1 MTQTLVDAG
10 STVALFGFGITG
22 RAVTAALLERK
33 ASVLVFDD
41 SPSAEMSEIA
51 QDMGVDLNVPNSQQG
66 LQDLIEDVDFAV
78 PTPGLPENHF
88 FFECMKEK
96 RIPILTEFDLSAQW
110 DQRPILAI
118 TGTNGKTTVC
128 TMVHQMLKKSG
139 RASALAG
146 NTDTPLVSAISNDE
160 TETMVVEASSFRL
173 SRSQQFKP
181 QVAAWLNFSPDHL
194 DVHRDLKAYEESKK
208 VIWKN
213 LGPKDT
219 AIAGIEDEVVRRN
232 IPPAAT
238 TRTFGFSKGDSRI
251 DGGMLVVND
260 TRLLEIGELSKTSPH
275 DILNSLAAASI
286 ASEGGASNSAIREVL
301 STFSGLPHRMTYL
314 GSKEGVGWHNDSK
327 STTPHSVAAAVQGF
341 ENVILIVGGRNKGI
355 DLSPLGDLKKHLKLV
370 IAIGEAS
377 EEIQGIFTNITP
389 VSVANTMEEAVNL
402 AESQSREGDSVI
414 LSPGCASFDWYRNYS
429 ERGDDFTKL
438 VNEIVME
445 QT

>member
-1 MTQTLVDAG
+1 MTQTLVDEG

-33 ASVLVFDD
+33 ASVLLFDD
-41 SPSAEMSEIA
+41 SPNKEMSEIA
-51 QDMGVDLNVPNSQQG
+51 QAMGVDLNVPISEQG
-66 LQDLIEDVDFAV
+66 LQELVKDVDFAV

-139 RASALAG
+139 TASALAG
-146 NTDTPLVSAISNDE
+146 NTETPLVSAIGNDE
-160 TETMVVEASSFRL
+160 TETIVVEASSFRL
-173 SRSQQFKP
+173 ALSQQFKP

-194 DVHRDLKAYEESKK
+194 DVHRDLKAYEEAKK

-219 AIAGIEDEVVRRN
+219 AIACIEDEVVRRN

-238 TRTFGFSKGDSRI
+238 TLTFGFLKGDSRI
-251 DGGMLVVND
+251 DNGVLVVND
-260 TRLLEIGELSKTSPH
+260 TRLLEVDELSRTSPH

-286 ASEGGASNSAIREVL
+286 ASEGGASNAAIREVL
-301 STFSGLPHRMTYL
+301 SSFSGLPHRMTYL

-327 STTPHSVAAAVQGF
+327 STTPHSVASAVQGF
-341 ENVILIVGGRNKGI
+341 ENVILIVGGRNKGV

-377 EEIQGIFTNITP
+377 EEIGRVFADISPVNIAH
-389 VSVANTMEEAVNL
+389 SMEEAVYL
-402 AESQSREGDSVI
+402 AQSHSREGDSVV
-414 LSPGCASFDWYRNYS
+414 LSPGCASFDWYRSYS

-438 VNEIVME
+438 VNEIVLGE
-445 QT
+445 I